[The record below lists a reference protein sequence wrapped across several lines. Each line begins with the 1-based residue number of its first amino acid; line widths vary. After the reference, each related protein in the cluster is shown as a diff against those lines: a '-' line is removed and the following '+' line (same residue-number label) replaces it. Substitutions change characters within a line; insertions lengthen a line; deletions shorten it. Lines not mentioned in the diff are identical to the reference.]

1 MTQFNPADKVT
12 VDIPLLIRIMEFA
25 REDAKTDLDLHKV
38 TENAIALSEEGRT
51 LTMDD
56 YDALVKDSDGE
67 DNPAAATR
75 LQKLAGL
82 NIMNK
87 NF

>member
-1 MTQFNPADKVT
+1 MTPQFNPADKVT

-38 TENAIALSEEGRT
+38 TENAIALSEEGKT

-67 DNPAAATR
+67 DNPGIARMQR
-75 LQKLAGL
+75 LA
-82 NIMNK
+82 NVPNK